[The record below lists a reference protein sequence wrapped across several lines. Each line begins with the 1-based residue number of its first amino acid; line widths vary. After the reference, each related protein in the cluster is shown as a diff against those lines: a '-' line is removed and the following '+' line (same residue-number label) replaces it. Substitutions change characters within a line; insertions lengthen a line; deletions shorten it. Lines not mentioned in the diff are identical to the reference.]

1 MRLQSTQQTS
11 ALTAR
16 RLLECNQPCTDR
28 KCHVAL
34 KQRKALNFAFTP
46 SHIQQSRRQSLCA
59 MHQSYAVICL
69 ISTRKV
75 PRHGLDFRVTASLKS
90 QCKPGVV
97 CSNCGG
103 RNHFTTVCRSP
114 KDYFKRRSSTQP
126 THALDHAASA
136 EEDSGDD
143 FEHFCLDESVHALP
157 SSASKLFTTLS
168 LSVSG
173 DSFVDVKF
181 QVDSAATCNTLPYH
195 QFKKIGK
202 DSDLPPTSSKLIS
215 YSGEAI
221 RPLGKVTLVH
231 QNPQFFMLMDFHV
244 VDLPRKPALLGLP
257 DSSRLSLLHID
268 SSRVTTQSDQQP
280 DWLAI
285 IESVIASVPD
295 TILVDA

>member
-1 MRLQSTQQTS
+1 M
-11 ALTAR
+11 
-16 RLLECNQPCTDR
+16 
-28 KCHVAL
+28 
-34 KQRKALNFAFTP
+34 
-46 SHIQQSRRQSLCA
+46 
-59 MHQSYAVICL
+59 
-69 ISTRKV
+69 
-75 PRHGLDFRVTASLKS
+75 
-90 QCKPGVV
+90 
-97 CSNCGG
+97 
-103 RNHFTTVCRSP
+103 CRSP

-202 DSDLPPTSSKLIS
+202 DSDLQPTSSKLIS

-268 SSRVTTQSDQQP
+268 SSRVTTRSDQQP
-280 DWLAI
+280 APPPPPVTVSTPAITSTSATPVSSQSALPAPAPQFPSAKSATSQFPLATSASSNPAVQPTVSSRCDPPH
-285 IESVIASVPD
+285 EAQTPQSSLQSSVCASGDSSQKSLSQMAPYKTRSGRVVKSPKVFD
-295 TILVDA
+295 PSDNV